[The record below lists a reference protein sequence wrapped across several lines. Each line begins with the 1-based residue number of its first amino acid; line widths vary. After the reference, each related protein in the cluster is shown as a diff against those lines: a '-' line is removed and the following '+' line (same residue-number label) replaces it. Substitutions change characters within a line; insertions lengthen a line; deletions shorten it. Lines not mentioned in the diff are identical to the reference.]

1 MLYLLT
7 VAEAEPTS
15 VRLNGAK
22 GAAYKFGMLVQIYE
36 VSTPGEAR
44 AIAELGVDHIGL
56 LVGDGRFPREL
67 PIDIARDVIAAVAP
81 PATQSVLL
89 LAADLPFIEAAV
101 AALEPPIVHL
111 GASPELLGPADV
123 AWLKARFPMVRFM
136 RSVPVVG
143 DQSVDLACAYDG
155 IADLL
160 LLDSHEP
167 GDQQVGALGRTHD
180 WTISRRI
187 VATVRTPVILA
198 GGLGPSNVA
207 AAMAAVCPAG
217 VDSKTR
223 TDRND
228 GSHRKDLDLVREFVR
243 LAKSAGI

>member
-1 MLYLLT
+1 MT
-7 VAEAEPTS
+7 EPTHDQAGIRH
-15 VRLNGAK
+15 V
-22 GAAYKFGMLVQIYE
+22 V
-36 VSTPGEAR
+36 EADR
-44 AIAELGVDHIGL
+44 HVDAFLDKVDHPI
-56 LVGDGRFPREL
+56 RCREL
-67 PIDIARDVIAAVAP
+67 DRD
-81 PATQSVLL
+81 LR
-89 LAADLPFIEAAV
+89 
-101 AALEPPIVHL
+101 HL
-111 GASPELLGPADV
+111 GASPELLGPANV
-123 AWLKARFPMVRFM
+123 ARLKARFPTVRFM

-187 VATVRTPVILA
+187 VGAVRTPVILA
-198 GGLGPSNVA
+198 GGLGPGNVA
-207 AAMAAVCPAG
+207 AAMAAARPAG

-228 GSHRKDLDLVREFVR
+228 GSHRKDLGLVREFVR
-243 LAKSAGI
+243 RAKSAGV

>member
-1 MLYLLT
+1 
-7 VAEAEPTS
+7 
-15 VRLNGAK
+15 
-22 GAAYKFGMLVQIYE
+22 MLVQIYE
-36 VSTPGEAR
+36 VSTPGEAH
-44 AIAELGVDHIGL
+44 AIAELGVDHVGV

-67 PIDIARDVIAAVAP
+67 PVEIARDVIAAVAA
-81 PATQSVLL
+81 PATPSVLL
-89 LAADLPFIEAAV
+89 LTAGLPFITATV

-111 GASPELLGPADV
+111 GASPALLGPADV
-123 AWLKARFPMVRFM
+123 ARLKARFPTTQFI
-136 RSVPVVG
+136 RSVPVIG
-143 DQSVDLACAYDG
+143 DQSVDLARAYDG
-155 IADLL
+155 VADLL

-187 VATVRTPVILA
+187 VTTVRVPVILA
-198 GGLGPSNVA
+198 GGLGPDNVA
-207 AAMAAVCPAG
+207 AAMAAVRPAG

-243 LAKSAGI
+243 LAKPASV